1 MRVLSSK
8 IQLKWSSD
16 FEGKKVK
23 EMHSFFFSV
32 QGCEEPEQQDVAGSR
47 STAFHQTARGR
58 EPGSHQ
64 VSERREAL

>member
-1 MRVLSSK
+1 
-8 IQLKWSSD
+8 
-16 FEGKKVK
+16 
-23 EMHSFFFSV
+23 MHSFFFSV